1 VKKPWGGRFQQSTD
15 SLMERFSASIS
26 FDRILYAYDIEG
38 SIAHCRMLAKCKII
52 KPAEAKKIVGGLQR
66 IAKEFDEGRFEV
78 QERLEDIHMNIEN
91 RLAELIGPVAGKL
104 HTARSRNDQICLD
117 IRMYLRDEVGEILKE
132 IHQLAKTLLS
142 LAKKNIDHII
152 PGYTHLQR
160 AQPVLLSH
168 HLLAH
173 LEMFLRDRDRLRD
186 CLTRINIMPLG
197 AAALAGTNFP
207 IDRDYVARLL
217 KFPEVS
223 HNSMDSVSDRDFL
236 IEFCSSA
243 SIIMMHL
250 SRFCEE
256 VVLWSSS
263 EFGMIELSDAFSTG
277 SSIMPQKKNPDP
289 AELIRGKT
297 GRVYGS
303 LVSLLTLMKSLPLAY
318 NRDLQEDKEP
328 LFDTVDTVKMCLA
341 VFNGMIKSAKFK
353 KVSLEKLQS
362 DGFLTA
368 TDIADYLVLK
378 GIPFRSAHEITGKTV
393 AYCLDNGK
401 TLDKLSLKELRK
413 TSKRFDEDGSN
424 FVSAKQSPQLPP
436 ERSAPHSD
444 SARSTSCASCAAR
457 RGRCSPSHRTTLPLM
472 FGATLFAVSWRT
484 PPTPESSRSGRMA
497 RRMRLR

>member
-38 SIAHCRMLAKCKII
+38 SIAHCKMLAKCKII

-66 IAKEFDEGRFEV
+66 IAREFDEGRFEIR
-78 QERLEDIHMNIEN
+78 ERLEDIHMNIES
-91 RLAELIGPVAGKL
+91 RLAELIGSVAGKL

-117 IRMYLRDEVGEILKE
+117 IRMYLRDEVGEILME
-132 IHQLAKTLLS
+132 IQRLGKTLLG

-173 LEMFLRDRDRLRD
+173 LEMFLRDRDRLQD
-186 CLTRINIMPLG
+186 CLKRINIMPLG
-197 AAALAGTNFP
+197 SAALAGTNFP
-207 IDRDYVARLL
+207 IDRNYTAKLL

-236 IEFCSSA
+236 IEFCSAA

-263 EFGMIELSDAFSTG
+263 EFDMIELSDAFSTG

-303 LVSLLTLMKSLPLAY
+303 LVALLTLMKSLPLAY

-328 LFDTVDTVKMCLA
+328 LFDTVNTVKICLA
-341 VFNGMIKSAKFK
+341 VFNGMIQSAKFK
-353 KVSLEKLQS
+353 KASPEKLQS
-362 DGFLTA
+362 EGFLTA

-378 GIPFRSAHEITGKTV
+378 GLPFREAHEITGKTV
-393 AYCLDNGK
+393 AYCLQSKKNLAQVSLAEFK
-401 TLDKLSLKELRK
+401 KLSPKFKEDVLDHI
-413 TSKRFDEDGSN
+413 SI
-424 FVSAKQSPQLPP
+424 
-436 ERSAPHSD
+436 
-444 SARSTSCASCAAR
+444 
-457 RGRCSPSHRTTLPLM
+457 
-472 FGATLFAVSWRT
+472 
-484 PPTPESSRSGRMA
+484 ESSIQRKASYGGTA
-497 RRMRLR
+497 RKNVVEQIERLQKKLKKA

>member
-1 VKKPWGGRFQQSTD
+1 MKKPWGGRFQQSTD

-26 FDRILYAYDIEG
+26 YDRILYAYDIEG

-52 KPAEAKKIVGGLQR
+52 KPAEAKKIVGGLRR

-91 RLAELIGPVAGKL
+91 RLAQRIGPVAGKL

-117 IRMYLRDEVGEILKE
+117 VRMYLRDEVGEILKQ
-132 IHQLAKTLLS
+132 IYQLSKTLLG
-142 LAKKNIDHII
+142 LAKKNIDCII

-186 CLTRINIMPLG
+186 GLKRINVMPLG
-197 AAALAGTNFP
+197 SAALAGTNFP
-207 IDRDYVARLL
+207 IDRGYVAKLL

-223 HNSMDSVSDRDFL
+223 HNSMDAVSDRDFL

-243 SIIMMHL
+243 AIIMMHL

-263 EFGMIELSDAFSTG
+263 EFNMIELSDAFSTG

-328 LFDTVDTVKMCLA
+328 LFDTVNTVKMCLA

-353 KVSLEKLQS
+353 KVSLQKLQS
-362 DGFLTA
+362 EGFLTA

-378 GIPFRSAHEITGKTV
+378 GVPFRSAHEITGKIV
-393 AYCLDNGK
+393 AYCLQSKKN
-401 TLDKLSLKELRK
+401 LAEVSLAEFKKISPKFE
-413 TSKRFDEDGSN
+413 EDVRDHISI
-424 FVSAKQSPQLPP
+424 
-436 ERSAPHSD
+436 
-444 SARSTSCASCAAR
+444 
-457 RGRCSPSHRTTLPLM
+457 
-472 FGATLFAVSWRT
+472 
-484 PPTPESSRSGRMA
+484 ESSMQRKASYGGTA
-497 RRMRLR
+497 RKNVVQQIERLQKKIEESVR

>member
-1 VKKPWGGRFQQSTD
+1 MKKPWGGRFQQSTD

-26 FDRILYAYDIEG
+26 FDRILYTYDIEG
-38 SIAHCRMLAKCKII
+38 SIAHCKMLAKCKII

-78 QERLEDIHMNIEN
+78 REELEDIHMNIES

-117 IRMYLRDEVGEILKE
+117 IRMYLRDEVGEILME
-132 IHQLAKTLLS
+132 IRRLGKTLLG

-173 LEMFLRDRDRLRD
+173 LEMFLRDRDRLQD
-186 CLTRINIMPLG
+186 CLKRINIMPLG
-197 AAALAGTNFP
+197 SAALAGTNFP
-207 IDRDYVARLL
+207 IDRNYTAKLL

-236 IEFCSSA
+236 IEFCSAA

-263 EFGMIELSDAFSTG
+263 EFDMIELSDAFSTG

-303 LVSLLTLMKSLPLAY
+303 LVALLTLMKSLPLAY

-328 LFDTVDTVKMCLA
+328 LFDTVNTVKICLA
-341 VFNGMIKSAKFK
+341 VFNGMIQSAKFK
-353 KVSLEKLQS
+353 KASPEKLQS
-362 DGFLTA
+362 EGFLTA

-378 GIPFRSAHEITGKTV
+378 GLPFREAHEITGKMV
-393 AYCLDNGK
+393 AYCLQSKKNLAQVSLAEFK
-401 TLDKLSLKELRK
+401 KLSPKFKEDVLDHI
-413 TSKRFDEDGSN
+413 SI
-424 FVSAKQSPQLPP
+424 
-436 ERSAPHSD
+436 
-444 SARSTSCASCAAR
+444 
-457 RGRCSPSHRTTLPLM
+457 
-472 FGATLFAVSWRT
+472 
-484 PPTPESSRSGRMA
+484 ESSIQRKASYGGTA
-497 RRMRLR
+497 RKNVVEQIERLQKKLKKA